1 MPLDPRA
8 KRLLD
13 MLAMSSPAA
22 ALTTQSRRDGFAKL
36 MQMGARPQAV
46 AHVED
51 IEIKG
56 PECPL
61 KLRLYDPVP
70 DRAEPAPA
78 LVFLHGGGLVAGSIE
93 THDAICRDL
102 ANALAAPV
110 FSVGY
115 RLAPEWRFPA
125 SLVDASFALDW
136 VAREAAALDIDPAR
150 IAIGGESAGGML
162 AALIANGHLSVKS
175 SAKALLLLCPVIDL
189 AGDFPSRSKFATG
202 YLIDKATL
210 AHDIADCLGEDQPA
224 SLLPS
229 PLRHGSAAR
238 TPPTVIVSAECDPF
252 RDEALL
258 YAQMLEDEAVPV
270 RHMCHAGMVHSF
282 YGLGALLPQAR
293 PALEQA
299 ASALGEFLR
308 A

>member
-22 ALTTQSRRDGFAKL
+22 ALSTQSRRDGFAKL

-46 AHVED
+46 AHVEY

-61 KLRLYDPVP
+61 KLRLYDLVP

-110 FSVGY
+110 FSVSY
-115 RLAPEWRFPA
+115 RLAPEWRARQWP
-125 SLVDASFALDW
+125 
-136 VAREAAALDIDPAR
+136 ARER
-150 IAIGGESAGGML
+150 
-162 AALIANGHLSVKS
+162 
-175 SAKALLLLCPVIDL
+175 
-189 AGDFPSRSKFATG
+189 
-202 YLIDKATL
+202 
-210 AHDIADCLGEDQPA
+210 
-224 SLLPS
+224 
-229 PLRHGSAAR
+229 
-238 TPPTVIVSAECDPF
+238 
-252 RDEALL
+252 
-258 YAQMLEDEAVPV
+258 
-270 RHMCHAGMVHSF
+270 
-282 YGLGALLPQAR
+282 R
-293 PALEQA
+293 PATAISCGCAFDLLQYLDE
-299 ASALGEFLR
+299 LCG
-308 A
+308 